1 VRGRIESAARPLP
14 PGAASI
20 TFSGGITG
28 DLMSELERWE
38 ARFAAPGYH
47 FGTEPNAFLK
57 SKAGLLKAGQQALS
71 IADGEGRNGVFLA
84 EQGLD
89 VLAMDF
95 SPTALAK
102 SRALAKERGVTI
114 RTEQADLNTWQWPT
128 SAFDVVAAIFFQ
140 FCAPALRTRV
150 FNNIKRALKPGG
162 LLLMEGYRPK
172 QLEYKTGG
180 PSEIENLYTRELL
193 EKSFSDFSQI
203 DIAEYDAMIHE
214 GHGHGGMSALI
225 DLVGRK

>member
-1 VRGRIESAARPLP
+1 
-14 PGAASI
+14 
-20 TFSGGITG
+20 
-28 DLMSELERWE
+28 MSELERWE

-57 SKAGLLKAGQQALS
+57 SKAGLLKPGQKALS

-102 SRALAKERGVTI
+102 SRALAKQRGVTI
-114 RTEQADLNTWQWPT
+114 RTEQADLGTWDWPVEG
-128 SAFDVVAAIFFQ
+128 FDVVAAIFFQ
-140 FCAPALRTRV
+140 FCAPALRARV
-150 FNNIKRALKPGG
+150 FGNIKRALKPGG
-162 LLLMEGYRPK
+162 LLLMEGYRPE
-172 QLEYKTGG
+172 QLKYKTGG
-180 PSEIENLYTRELL
+180 PSEVENLYTRALL
-193 EKSFSDFSQI
+193 EESFADFPSVEI
-203 DIAEYDAMIHE
+203 TEYDGEIHE